1 MATKINKLDDSNLQS
16 QNSFSSVSQN
26 ALPQSPTNNLD
37 VSAATYLGGKD
48 DDSTN
53 AVDIS
58 LDGKFVIVGGSLKDA
73 NLGGKD
79 TEILGGGDGTIVRY
93 DSRTNEVI
101 ATTRLPGKVLDLEV
115 SKNGDIAVAYEGGI
129 AVLNSDATKVKWS
142 KSLSD
147 VARIA
152 ISDNGKVG
160 VVRDRE
166 GPDKAHL
173 FNSNGEQLKEWITDN
188 SRRNFLDIAVTDQN
202 GGMVVATGFEQK
214 TRILQV
220 AFTQAWSYEGE
231 NLWKNYDFDDT
242 DIYKEDL
249 MADTRGQRVAIGRD
263 GQLYSSYYVNGGTGF
278 SIFYRDPFDLSEKV
292 SGDRKIETDKYNSPT
307 NVNSIKMTWY
317 GRYDLKTGDLVKGQ
331 SLLGRL
337 SNGKGNSVDV
347 DSITAT
353 EDGTVILA
361 GAAGARIANRDA
373 QTIEGQAVNKYAGFE
388 GYLAVISPDLK
399 ERRSWTPITDSDGA
413 VAAFRDGKTAVVTTT
428 DFEKGQITHN
438 AIQDSAGGKN
448 DGYLIVIGGN
458 DVAPGTQPATPKDET
473 PTDEEPPVDQGGN
486 ETPTDEE
493 PSVDQGGNETP
504 TDEEPPVDQGG
515 NETPTEEEPPVD
527 QGGNETPPQNDNTL
541 DINLVKSYG
550 GIQDNPENGTVK
562 ISSDNEL
569 NLNGNRWQR
578 LEINSTITKDTVL
591 RFEFASNG
599 NGEIQGI
606 GFDNNNVISRKPD
619 AGNFFQVDGS
629 QSWGIK
635 NLSKFIVGKSG
646 GKDIY
651 EIPVGKFFTGDFDFL
666 TIANDDD
673 QPNPDAE
680 STFSN
685 IKIFEGTLDSVDTLK
700 DTPDSLL
707 FSING
712 VTESEEVL
720 SYGEASQNTSI
731 ISTVSNNNE
740 LKLEKNGWKRL
751 DITGYEVTEDTLLK
765 FDFAGNGKA
774 EIQGIGFD
782 NDNVINQQDAGQF
795 FQVDGS
801 QSWGMENLDDYIV
814 GSDNGFTQYSIA
826 VGDFF
831 TGQFDFLTIG
841 NDHDVANP
849 TAVGQFQNIELV
861 G

>member
-16 QNSFSSVSQN
+16 QNSFSSVSKN

-37 VSAATYLGGKD
+37 VSAATYLGGKE

-58 LDGKFVIVGGSLKDA
+58 VDGNIVIVGGSLKNA
-73 NLGGKD
+73 NLGGKE
-79 TEILGGGDGTIVRY
+79 TELLGGGDGTIIRY
-93 DSRTNEVI
+93 NAKTNEAV
-101 ATTRLPGKVLDLEV
+101 ATSRLPGKVLDLEV

-129 AVLNSDATKVKWS
+129 AVLNSDATQVKWS
-142 KSLSD
+142 KSLSN

-173 FNSNGEQLKEWITDN
+173 FDNNGEQLKEWITDN
-188 SRRNFLDIAVTDQN
+188 SKRNFLDIAVTDQN
-202 GGMVVATGFEQK
+202 GGMVIATGFEQK

-242 DIYKEDL
+242 DIYKENL

-263 GQLYSSYYVNGGTGF
+263 GQLYSSYFVNGGTGF

-361 GAAGARIANRDA
+361 GAAGARIANRDV

-448 DGYLIVIGGN
+448 DGYLIVIGGS
-458 DVAPGTQPATPKDET
+458 DVAPGTEPATPGDETPVNTGGDET
-473 PTDEEPPVDQGGN
+473 PTQGDVISFVN
-486 ETPTDEE
+486 ALE
-493 PSVDQGGNETP
+493 
-504 TDEEPPVDQGG
+504 
-515 NETPTEEEPPVD
+515 
-527 QGGNETPPQNDNTL
+527 
-541 DINLVKSYG
+541 SYG
-550 GIQDNPENGTVK
+550 GSQDNPNDGTVE

-569 NLNGNRWQR
+569 NLSGNRWQR

-599 NGEIQGI
+599 NGEIQGL
-606 GFDNNNVISRKPD
+606 GFDNDNVISSKPD

-635 NLSKFIVGKSG
+635 NLSKFIVGRSG
-646 GKDIY
+646 DKDIY

-673 QPNPDAE
+673 RANPDAE

-685 IKIFEGTLDSVDTLK
+685 IKIFEGTPDSVDTPEE
-700 DTPDSLL
+700 TPDSLDI
-707 FSING
+707 SING
-712 VTESEEVL
+712 VTESQKIL
-720 SYGEASQNTSI
+720 SYGGASQNTSI
-731 ISTVSNNNE
+731 ISTVSNDNK
-740 LKLEKNGWKRL
+740 LQLEKNGWKRL

-765 FDFAGNGKA
+765 FDFAGNGKG

-782 NDNVINQQDAGQF
+782 NDNVINQQDSGQF
-795 FQVDGS
+795 LPS
-801 QSWGMENLDDYIV
+801 
-814 GSDNGFTQYSIA
+814 
-826 VGDFF
+826 
-831 TGQFDFLTIG
+831 
-841 NDHDVANP
+841 
-849 TAVGQFQNIELV
+849 
-861 G
+861 

>member
-16 QNSFSSVSQN
+16 QNSFSSVSKN

-37 VSAATYLGGKD
+37 VSAATYLGGKE

-58 LDGKFVIVGGSLKDA
+58 VDGNIVIVGGSLKNA
-73 NLGGKD
+73 NLGGKE
-79 TEILGGGDGTIVRY
+79 TELLGGGDGTIVRY
-93 DSRTNEVI
+93 NAKTNEAV

-129 AVLNSDATKVKWS
+129 AVLNADATEVKWS

-173 FNSNGEQLKEWITDN
+173 FDNNGEQLKEWITDN

-202 GGMVVATGFEQK
+202 GGMVIATGFEQK
-214 TRILQV
+214 TGILQV
-220 AFTQAWSYEGE
+220 AFTQAWSYQGE
-231 NLWKNYDFDDT
+231 NLWKNYDFDDK
-242 DIYKEDL
+242 DIYEENL

-263 GQLYSSYYVNGGTGF
+263 GQLYSSYFVNGGTGF

-317 GRYDLKTGDLVKGQ
+317 GRYDLNTGELIKGQ

-361 GAAGARIANRDA
+361 GAAAARIANRDA
-373 QTIEGQAVNKYAGFE
+373 QTIEGEAVNEYAGYE
-388 GYLAVISPDLK
+388 GYIAIISPDLK
-399 ERRSWTPITDSDGA
+399 ERLSWTPITDSDGA

-458 DVAPGTQPATPKDET
+458 DVAPGTDPATPKDET
-473 PTDEEPPVDQGGN
+473 PIEEEPPVDTGGN
-486 ETPTDEE
+486 ETPT
-493 PSVDQGGNETP
+493 QGEVISFVNALE
-504 TDEEPPVDQGG
+504 
-515 NETPTEEEPPVD
+515 
-527 QGGNETPPQNDNTL
+527 
-541 DINLVKSYG
+541 SYG
-550 GIQDNPENGTVK
+550 GSQDNPKNGTVE

-569 NLNGNRWQR
+569 NLSGNRWQK
-578 LEINSTITKDTVL
+578 LKINSTITKDTVL

-606 GFDNNNVISRKPD
+606 GFDNDNAIGKRD
-619 AGNFFQVDGS
+619 GGRFFQLDGS

-635 NLSKFIVGKSG
+635 NLTKFIVGKSG
-646 GKDIY
+646 DKDIY
-651 EIPVGKFFTGDFDFL
+651 EIPVGEFFTGDFDFL
-666 TIANDDD
+666 TIGNDDD
-673 QPNPDAE
+673 RSNPNAE

-685 IKIFEGTLDSVDTLK
+685 IKIFEGTPSKVETPK
-700 DTPDSLL
+700 DTPNSLL

-712 VTESEEVL
+712 VIESEEVL
-720 SYGEASQNTSI
+720 SYGGESQNTSI
-731 ISTVSNNNE
+731 ISTVSNDNE
-740 LKLEKNGWKRL
+740 LQLEKNGWRRL

-765 FDFAGNGKA
+765 FDFAGNGEA

-782 NDNVINQQDAGQF
+782 NDNVINSKQDSGQF

-801 QSWGMENLDDYIV
+801 QSWGMEDLNDYIV

-831 TGQFDFLTIG
+831 TGEFDFLTIG

>member
-1 MATKINKLDDSNLQS
+1 MATKINKLDDSNPQS
-16 QNSFSSVSQN
+16 QNSFSSVSKN

-37 VSAATYLGGKD
+37 VSAATYLGGKE

-58 LDGKFVIVGGSLKDA
+58 VDGNIVIVGGSLKNA
-73 NLGGKD
+73 NLGGKE
-79 TEILGGGDGTIVRY
+79 TELLGGGDGTIVRY
-93 DSRTNEVI
+93 NAKTNEAV
-101 ATTRLPGKVLDLEV
+101 ATTSLPGKVLDLEV

-173 FNSNGEQLKEWITDN
+173 FDNNGEQLKEWITDN

-202 GGMVVATGFEQK
+202 GGMVIATGFEQK
-214 TRILQV
+214 TGILQV

-242 DIYKEDL
+242 DIYKENL

-263 GQLYSSYYVNGGTGF
+263 GQLYSSYFVNGGTGF

-337 SNGKGNSVDV
+337 SNGNGNSVDV

-373 QTIEGQAVNKYAGFE
+373 QTIEGQAVNEYAGFE

-399 ERRSWTPITDSDGA
+399 ERLSWTPITDSDGA

-458 DVAPGTQPATPKDET
+458 DVAPGTDPATPKD
-473 PTDEEPPVDQGGN
+473 
-486 ETPTDEE
+486 
-493 PSVDQGGNETP
+493 
-504 TDEEPPVDQGG
+504 
-515 NETPTEEEPPVD
+515 ETPTEEEPPVD
-527 QGGNETPPQNDNTL
+527 GGGNETPIEEEPPVDGGGNETPTQGEVISFVNAL
-541 DINLVKSYG
+541 ESYG
-550 GIQDNPENGTVK
+550 GSQDNPNDGTVE

-569 NLNGNRWQR
+569 NLSGNRWQR
-578 LEINSTITKDTVL
+578 LKINSTITKDTVL

-606 GFDNNNVISRKPD
+606 GFDNDNAIDKRD
-619 AGNFFQVDGS
+619 GGRFFQLDGS

-635 NLSKFIVGKSG
+635 NLTKFIVGKSG
-646 GKDIY
+646 DKDIY
-651 EIPVGKFFTGDFDFL
+651 EIPVGEFFTGDFDFL
-666 TIANDDD
+666 TIGNDDD
-673 QPNPDAE
+673 
-680 STFSN
+680 
-685 IKIFEGTLDSVDTLK
+685 
-700 DTPDSLL
+700 
-707 FSING
+707 
-712 VTESEEVL
+712 
-720 SYGEASQNTSI
+720 
-731 ISTVSNNNE
+731 
-740 LKLEKNGWKRL
+740 
-751 DITGYEVTEDTLLK
+751 
-765 FDFAGNGKA
+765 
-774 EIQGIGFD
+774 
-782 NDNVINQQDAGQF
+782 
-795 FQVDGS
+795 
-801 QSWGMENLDDYIV
+801 
-814 GSDNGFTQYSIA
+814 
-826 VGDFF
+826 
-831 TGQFDFLTIG
+831 
-841 NDHDVANP
+841 
-849 TAVGQFQNIELV
+849 
-861 G
+861 